1 MNSAPGTDLNKK
13 KKRGE
18 NAQTWTQKHRSK
30 LYLNIRLIKIIFTNL
45 FNLFFLLFLA
55 SLHDN

>member
-1 MNSAPGTDLNKK
+1 MNSAPGTDLKKK

-30 LYLNIRLIKIIFTNL
+30 LYLNIRLVKIIFTDL
-45 FNLFFLLFLA
+45 FNLFFYYF
-55 SLHDN
+55 